1 MAESLVG
8 RKIGNY
14 KVIRLLGAGGMGSVY
29 LGRHPEI
36 EREVAIKVLDRIS
49 AGPGAQRFIDEARAA
64 TRIRHRNI
72 IDIFDLG
79 RTDEGWV
86 YYVMEVLEGCELSA
100 IMKHCFKRKGQM
112 TPRQVLPFLRQI
124 CDGLQAAHDQ
134 GIIHRDLKP
143 ENIFVSAEKPLAV
156 KILDFGLAKLMEQE
170 EQGVSSTRTG
180 AMMGTPLVIAPEQG
194 AGRIREISARTDLYS
209 LGVILY
215 WMLAGRPPFQSSEMW
230 ELISAHIKEPPP
242 PLEEVGPPLPAAI
255 TDLVMQCLEKPPPKR
270 PGSVREILSRFA
282 AGLGEDVSGET
293 DEDILTELI
302 SGGGEDGSASQSDVF
317 LAFSTTYDSER
328 AEEERLRHSVPL
340 SGEAPDRA
348 VDSLSGKR
356 SLAVGP
362 TMAAPEAV
370 EPRVVLG
377 AGSGKVSLLGATI
390 DASVGEVEARSGSSM
405 VALPRRRGRRVAI
418 ASAGLV
424 LVAGGLLLVRGLGES
439 VPDASPTPRAMSA
452 GSGSP
457 SAPAAAAPVVGHA
470 AGGLRADVL
479 DAASVATSTA
489 DSGVRQDGAALT
501 RRTSRRRTT
510 RRRPVKT
517 AGRAGT
523 GKKPT
528 TAPGTDRPKPQAD
541 KPPPRKHRRIKGR
554 VKDPF
559 AP

>member
-36 EREVAIKVLDRIS
+36 DREVAIKVLDRVS

-79 RTDEGWV
+79 RTDEGWI

-100 IMKHCFKRKGQM
+100 VMKHCFKRKGHM

-143 ENIFVSAEKPLAV
+143 ENIFVLAEKPLTL

-170 EQGVSSTRTG
+170 EQGISATRTG

-215 WMLAGRPPFQSSEMW
+215 WMLSGRPPFQSSEVW

-242 PLEEVGPPLPAAI
+242 LLEEVAPPLPADVAG
-255 TDLVMQCLEKPPPKR
+255 LVAQCLEKSPPKR
-270 PGSVREILSRFA
+270 PASAREVLARFA
-282 AGLGEDVSGET
+282 AALGEELPGEADDDVLDQVLSVGEQ
-293 DEDILTELI
+293 
-302 SGGGEDGSASQSDVF
+302 DGATPQSNVYS
-317 LAFSTTYDSER
+317 AFSTTYDSER
-328 AEEERLRHSVPL
+328 AEAERRRHS
-340 SGEAPDRA
+340 SGGDDTPGAV
-348 VDSLSGKR
+348 VDSLSGTG
-356 SLAVGP
+356 SVAVGP

-377 AGSGKVSLLGATI
+377 AGSGKVSVMGATI
-390 DASVGEVEARSGSSM
+390 DASVGEVETKSGSSM
-405 VALPRRRGRRVAI
+405 VALPRRRGRQVAM
-418 ASAGLV
+418 AAAGLV

-439 VPDASPTPRAMSA
+439 VPDAAPTPRIPAVSA
-452 GSGSP
+452 GQVST
-457 SAPAAAAPVVGHA
+457 SAPSAAAPT
-470 AGGLRADVL
+470 AGGPMADL
-479 DAASVATSTA
+479 PDAARVASSAA
-489 DSGVRQDGAALT
+489 DSGVSPDGADLT
-501 RRTSRRRTT
+501 RRTGKRRTT
-510 RRRPVKT
+510 RRRPEKAARK
-517 AGRAGT
+517 AGA

-528 TAPGTDRPKPQAD
+528 PAPGTDRPKPPVD
-541 KPPPRKHRRIKGR
+541 KPLPLKHRRIKGR